1 MGEEV
6 GANCLSKFKVPGRLY
21 FPNFKGR
28 QKQSL
33 GYTFFSLQF
42 NVLSLSKFKF
52 PGRLYFP
59 NFKGRQKQSLGYTFF
74 SLQFN
79 VLNILN

>member
-42 NVLSLSKFKF
+42 NVL
-52 PGRLYFP
+52 
-59 NFKGRQKQSLGYTFF
+59 
-74 SLQFN
+74 
-79 VLNILN
+79 NILN